1 MVTVPPVPVRVCV
14 EAVAEAKVKVVLQE
28 CERLAVCDQVSG
40 GVREAL
46 WLLESVGV

>member
-1 MVTVPPVPVRVCV
+1 MVGVPPVPVRVCV

-28 CERLAVCDQVSG
+28 YEWLAVRDQVSG

-46 WLLESVGV
+46 WLTESVRV